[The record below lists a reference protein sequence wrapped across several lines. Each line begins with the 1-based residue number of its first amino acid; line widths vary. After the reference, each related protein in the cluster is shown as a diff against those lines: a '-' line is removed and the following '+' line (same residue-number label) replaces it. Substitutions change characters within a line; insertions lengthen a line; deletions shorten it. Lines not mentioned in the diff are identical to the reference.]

1 MSEHENQNSASEY
14 VHNQLERTRKQLNT
28 ARVVSIILI
37 VFVATYMGCITSKL
51 NNAIEPNELGDV
63 LVGYAESMLEE
74 HGVSYISELQGQI
87 PQLIQEK
94 IPELIMSQ
102 ITPMMKRMQLQ
113 EGNAT
118 QQMMAEKVEPF
129 VRKSL
134 NSFLKDHND
143 DVEEYFDEINKMN
156 KSVEAAEKAKHKARA
171 DQIMESI
178 SSSFSEDL
186 RKMAQDEE
194 FQQQLMTPRFKSSLT
209 RLKEINVDLAA
220 YTQPTQNLSAEEKRM
235 RGVIA
240 MILDQAKWSTDAN
253 PRRTDDVLENPLEEL
268 NTPKD
273 PKE

>member
-1 MSEHENQNSASEY
+1 
-14 VHNQLERTRKQLNT
+14 
-28 ARVVSIILI
+28 
-37 VFVATYMGCITSKL
+37 MGCITSKL
-51 NNAIEPNELGDV
+51 NKAIEPSELGDT
-63 LVGYAESMLEE
+63 LVSYAESMLEE
-74 HGVSYISELQGQI
+74 HGVSYISDLQRQI

-94 IPELIMSQ
+94 IPELVMSQ

-118 QQMMAEKVEPF
+118 QQMMAEKVGPF
-129 VRKSL
+129 ISKSL
-134 NSFLKDHND
+134 NAFLKDHND
-143 DVEEYFDEINKMN
+143 DVEGYFDEINKMN

-186 RKMAQDEE
+186 RNLAQDEE
-194 FQQQLMTPRFKSSLT
+194 FQKQLMTPRFKSSLT

-220 YTQPTQNLSAEEKRM
+220 YTQPSQKLNTEEKRM

-253 PRRTDDVLENPLEEL
+253 PRRTDDVIQNPLEEL
-268 NTPKD
+268 NDPKD
-273 PKE
+273 PK